1 MSTFDKYCMYI
12 KTTQTTPIRNMLD
25 PIKAYFP
32 EMCLK
37 IGPQG
42 IRAFEMDSIK
52 SALLHLQL
60 SQNSFEIFHCP
71 NEILLGVNI
80 LSLAKIFKNMDNED
94 VLVLYVKKDTS
105 DKLSS
110 DKLYIEITRAECNK
124 KSTIELKLMDLSL
137 TDPPSHEITFNSVIR
152 MSSGELQKLCREFK
166 DYSEDIQII
175 NIKNQLIFKCANDRF
190 KYERRIGQSE
200 NGGIQII
207 THEKPEDI
215 VSGTFKAEYLVEFTK
230 CANLSKVVELH
241 LQNNFPLILKYHVG
255 TLGEIRLGIAPKV
268 SDIIN

>member
-1 MSTFDKYCMYI
+1 MSAYDKYCMYI
-12 KTTQTTPIRNMLD
+12 KTTQTNPIRNMLD

-37 IGPQG
+37 VGPQG

-60 SQNSFEIFHCP
+60 THDAFEVFHCP

-80 LSLAKIFKNMDNED
+80 ISLSKIFKNMDNED
-94 VLVLYVKKDTS
+94 VLVLYVKKDTT

-110 DKLYIEITRAECNK
+110 DKLYIEITRTECSK
-124 KSTIELKLMDLSL
+124 KSLIELKLMDLGL
-137 TDPPSHEITFNSVIR
+137 TEPPSHEITFNSVIK

-175 NIKNQLIFKCANDRF
+175 NVKNQLRFRCGNDRF
-190 KYERRIGQSE
+190 KYERIIGQSE
-200 NGGIQII
+200 SGGITIV
-207 THEKPEDI
+207 THEKPDEL
-215 VSGTFKAEYLVEFTK
+215 VMGVFKAEYLVEFTK
-230 CANLSKVVELH
+230 CANLSKIVELH
-241 LQNNFPLILKYHVG
+241 LQNKFPLILKYNVG
-255 TLGEIRLGIAPKV
+255 SLGEIRLGIAPKV
-268 SDIIN
+268 DSVN